1 MRCLFSLIILLALNS
16 AIRCQNIDSIERII
30 KNSPDDSVKV
40 SNYINNI
47 INPLKNNGD
56 LERAEKYCINVTEKF
71 SQNSRLKLSIGIA
84 HVQVL
89 IAAEKF
95 NEASDLITKLM
106 IKAIETKNKIAQAMC
121 LKEKAFLQLY
131 SGNYETAAELYYDAL
146 NKWKETN
153 DLIRIAVGYGDL
165 AMINY
170 YLGHFKEASEYWQKS
185 VDIYTIQNDKVKLSG
200 DLGNLGL
207 VHIELGDLFKAEQ
220 NLKKSLQLSLET
232 NSYNLIANAY
242 NNLCKLESH
251 KNNLSA
257 AIEYNKKS
265 IEYYQKTGDIEHLIN
280 SYSNSAELCRRFKNH
295 KEALDN
301 INKAFELESQ
311 RNNKTNLN
319 VLLLN
324 RAAIY
329 ADIKK
334 HKEAYEDI
342 LQHMQIKD
350 SLVNS
355 ENQLAVSE
363 LEKKYEL
370 SEKENENK
378 LLSEKIKVKDVES
391 DRQKLAISLIGIVL
405 LFVAGAAFILIR
417 QNREK
422 NRINTQLAEKNN
434 IIESQH
440 KDIKDSIQYAKR
452 IQDAILPPLSHI
464 QNFLKDS
471 FIYYKPKDIVAGDFY
486 WMEHKDHLV
495 FIAAADCTGHGVPG
509 AMVSVVCSN
518 ALNRAVLEFNL
529 TDPGKIL
536 DKTRDLVLETFA
548 KSDADVKDGM
558 DISLCVVDNVTKT
571 VSWAGANNPL
581 WFTNDKNMIEI
592 TADKQPIGKSDH
604 PKPFT
609 THAVPVKSGDSIFL
623 FTDGYADQFGGPKGK
638 KFKYKQFQELLLA
651 KNNEKPEVQMQAIHD
666 TFMQWKG
673 PQEQIDDVCVI
684 GFRI

>member
-1 MRCLFSLIILLALNS
+1 MRYIFLFIFLLTLNS
-16 AIRCQNIDSIERII
+16 IIKCQDIDSIERII
-30 KNSPDDSVKV
+30 KVTQNDSIKV
-40 SNYINNI
+40 AGYINHI
-47 INPLKNNGD
+47 ITPLKNKGD
-56 LERAEKYCINVTEKF
+56 FDKAEKYCNTVSEQVKN
-71 SQNSRLKLSIGIA
+71 NSRLSLSIGIA
-84 HVQVL
+84 QIQVL
-89 IAAEKF
+89 IAAERL
-95 NEASDLITKLM
+95 NEASDLITKIM
-106 IKAIETKNKIAQAMC
+106 IKAIETKNKIVQAQC

-131 SGNYETAAELYYDAL
+131 SGNYETAAELYYEAL

-153 DLIRIAVGYGDL
+153 DLIRIAIGYGDL
-165 AMINY
+165 AVINY
-170 YLGHFKEASEYWQKS
+170 YLGHYKEAADYWQKS
-185 VDIYTIQNDKVKLSG
+185 VDIYTVKNDKVKLAG

-207 VHIELGDLFKAEQ
+207 VQIELGDLFKAEQ
-220 NLKKSLQLSLET
+220 NLKKSLQLCIET
-232 NSYNLIANAY
+232 NSDNSIANAY
-242 NNLCKLESH
+242 NNLSKLESH
-251 KNNLSA
+251 KNNLPV

-265 IEYYQKTGDIEHLIN
+265 IDFFNKTGDIEHLIN
-280 SYSNSAELCRRFKNH
+280 SYSNSAELYRRLNNH
-295 KEALDN
+295 KEALNN

-319 VLLLN
+319 VLLYN

-342 LQHMQIKD
+342 LQHIQIKD

-378 LLSEKIKVKDVES
+378 LLSERIKVKDVES

-452 IQDAILPPLSHI
+452 IQDAILPPLAHI
-464 QNFLKDS
+464 QSFLPDS

-486 WMEHKDHLV
+486 WMEQKDNFV

-558 DISLCVVDNVTKT
+558 DISLCVVNHSSKSVT
-571 VSWAGANNPL
+571 WAGANNPL
-581 WFTNDKNMIEI
+581 WYTSGNKMMEI

-609 THAVPVKSGDSIFL
+609 THTIPVKSGNSIFL

-638 KFKYKQFQELLLA
+638 KFKYKQFQELLLS
-651 KNNEKPEVQMQAIHD
+651 KYSESPDNQRQALHD
-666 TFMQWKG
+666 AFTQWKG
-673 PQEQIDDVCVI
+673 QQEQIDDVCVI

>member
-1 MRCLFSLIILLALNS
+1 MRFVTYLIFLLLLNS
-16 AIRCQNIDSIERII
+16 SVKCQNIDSLEKVI
-30 KNSPDDSVKV
+30 KNSSQDSVKV
-40 SNYINNI
+40 SLYINNI
-47 INPLKNNGD
+47 ITPLKDNGEYG
-56 LERAEKYCINVTEKF
+56 LAEKYCLKIFDKF
-71 SQNSRLKLSIGIA
+71 NHAPHLKLNIGIVYA
-84 HVQVL
+84 QVL
-89 IAAEKF
+89 IASEKL
-95 NEASDLITKLM
+95 NEASELITKLM
-106 IKAIETKNKIAQAMC
+106 IKAIETKNITAQARC

-131 SGNYETAAELYYDAL
+131 SGNYETAAELYYEAL

-153 DLIRIAVGYGDL
+153 DLIRIAIGYGDL
-165 AMINY
+165 AVINY

-185 VDIYTIQNDKVKLSG
+185 VDIYTIKNDKQKLAG

-207 VHIELGDLFKAEQ
+207 VQIELGDLFKAEQ
-220 NLKKSLQLSLET
+220 SLKKSLQLCIET
-232 NSYNLIANAY
+232 NSYNSIANAY
-242 NNLCKLESH
+242 NNLSKLESH
-251 KNNLSA
+251 KNNLPV

-265 IEYYQKTGDIEHLIN
+265 LEYFQKTGDIEHLIN
-280 SYSNSAELCRRFKNH
+280 TYSNSAELYRRVNNH
-295 KEALDN
+295 TEALNN

-319 VLLLN
+319 TLLLN

-334 HKEAYEDI
+334 HKEAYDDI
-342 LQHMQIKD
+342 LQHIQIKD

-355 ENQLAVSE
+355 ENQMAVSE

-378 LLSEKIKVKDVES
+378 LLNERIKVKDVES

-422 NRINTQLAEKNN
+422 NRINKQLAEQNN

-452 IQDAILPPLSHI
+452 IQDAILPPLAHI
-464 QNFLKDS
+464 QKFLPDS

-486 WMEHKDHLV
+486 WMEQKDNLV

-548 KSDADVKDGM
+548 KSDSDVKDGM
-558 DISLCVVDNVTKT
+558 DISLCVVNHSSKSVT
-571 VSWAGANNPL
+571 WAGANNPL
-581 WFTNDKNMIEI
+581 WYTNGKNIIEI

-609 THAVPVKSGDSIFL
+609 THTIPVKSGDSVFL
-623 FTDGYADQFGGPKGK
+623 FTDGYADQFGGPRGK
-638 KFKYKQFQELLLA
+638 KFKYKQFQELLLS
-651 KNNEKPEVQMQAIHD
+651 KNTESPDIQRQALHNAFI
-666 TFMQWKG
+666 QWKG
-673 PQEQIDDVCVI
+673 QQEQIDDVCVI

>member
-1 MRCLFSLIILLALNS
+1 MRFVYSFIFFFFLNS
-16 AIRCQNIDSIERII
+16 SIKCQNIDSLENVI
-30 KNSPDDSVKV
+30 KNSSPDSVKV
-40 SNYINNI
+40 SMYINHI
-47 INPLKNNGD
+47 ITPLKDNGD
-56 LERAEKYCINVTEKF
+56 YTLAEQYCRKILDKF
-71 SQNSRLKLSIGIA
+71 NHSPHLKLNIGIVY
-84 HVQVL
+84 VQVL
-89 IAAEKF
+89 IASEKL

-106 IKAIETKNKIAQAMC
+106 IKAIETKNISAQARC

-131 SGNYETAAELYYDAL
+131 SGNYETAAELYYEAL

-153 DLIRIAVGYGDL
+153 DLIRIAIGYGDL
-165 AMINY
+165 AVINY
-170 YLGHFKEASEYWQKS
+170 YLGHFKEAAEYWQKS
-185 VDIYTIQNDKVKLSG
+185 VDIYTVKNDKPKLAG

-207 VHIELGDLFKAEQ
+207 VQIELGDLFKAEQ
-220 NLKKSLQLSLET
+220 NLKKSLQLCIET
-232 NSYNLIANAY
+232 NSFNSIANAY
-242 NNLCKLESH
+242 NNLSKLESH
-251 KNNLSA
+251 KNNLPLS
-257 AIEYNKKS
+257 IEYNKKS
-265 IEYYQKTGDIEHLIN
+265 IEYFQKTGDIEHLIN
-280 SYSNSAELCRRFKNH
+280 SYSNSAELYRRLKNH
-295 KEALDN
+295 TEALNN

-319 VLLLN
+319 TLLYN

-342 LQHMQIKD
+342 LQHIQIKD

-378 LLSEKIKVKDVES
+378 LLSERIKVKDVES

-558 DISLCVVDNVTKT
+558 DISLCVVNNVTKT

>member
-1 MRCLFSLIILLALNS
+1 MRFIFSLIFLFILNS
-16 AIRCQNIDSIERII
+16 SIKCQNIDSLENVI
-30 KNSPDDSVKV
+30 KNSPQDSLKAAL
-40 SNYINNI
+40 YINQI
-47 INPLKNNGD
+47 ITPLKNNG
-56 LERAEKYCINVTEKF
+56 EYEMAEKYCLKAIDKF
-71 SQNSRLKLSIGIA
+71 NHIPHLKLNIGIVY
-84 HVQVL
+84 VQVL
-89 IAAEKF
+89 IAAEKL

-106 IKAIETKNKIAQAMC
+106 IKAIETKNIRAQAGC

-131 SGNYETAAELYYDAL
+131 SGNYETAAELYYEAL

-153 DLIRIAVGYGDL
+153 DLIKIAIGYGDL
-165 AMINY
+165 AVINY

-185 VDIYTIQNDKVKLSG
+185 VDIYTVKNDIPKLAG

-207 VHIELGDLFKAEQ
+207 VQIELGDLFKAEQ
-220 NLKKSLQLSLET
+220 NLKKSLQLCIEI
-232 NSYNLIANAY
+232 NSYNSIANAY
-242 NNLCKLESH
+242 NNLSKLESH
-251 KNNLSA
+251 KNNLPLS
-257 AIEYNKKS
+257 IEYNKKS
-265 IEYYQKTGDIEHLIN
+265 IEFFQKTGDIEHLIN
-280 SYSNSAELCRRFKNH
+280 SYSNSAELYRRLKNH
-295 KEALDN
+295 SEALNN

-319 VLLLN
+319 TLLYN

-342 LQHMQIKD
+342 LQHIQIKD

-378 LLSEKIKVKDVES
+378 LLSERIKVKDVES

-558 DISLCVVDNVTKT
+558 DISLCVINNDSKT

-609 THAVPVKSGDSIFL
+609 THSVPVKSGDSIFL

>member
-1 MRCLFSLIILLALNS
+1 MRCLFSFIFLVLLNS
-16 AIRCQNIDSIERII
+16 SIKCQNVDSLENII
-30 KNSPDDSVKV
+30 KNTTQDSTKV
-40 SNYINNI
+40 TLYINNI
-47 INPLKNNGD
+47 ITPLKENGK
-56 LERAEKYCINVTEKF
+56 LELAEKYCLLIFDKY
-71 SQNSRLKLSIGIA
+71 NSNPYLKLNIGITY
-84 HVQVL
+84 VQVL
-89 IAAEKF
+89 IASEKL

-106 IKAIETKNKIAQAMC
+106 IKAIETKNVIAQAKC

-131 SGNYETAAELYYDAL
+131 SGNYETAAELYYEAL
-146 NKWKETN
+146 TKWKETN
-153 DLIRIAVGYGDL
+153 DLIRIAIGYGDL
-165 AMINY
+165 AVINY
-170 YLGHFKEASEYWQKS
+170 YLGHFKEAADYWQKS
-185 VDIYTIQNDKVKLSG
+185 VDIYTVKNDKTKLAG

-207 VHIELGDLFKAEQ
+207 VQLELGDIFKAEQ
-220 NLKKSLQLSLET
+220 NLKKSLQICIEM

-242 NNLCKLESH
+242 NNLSKLESQ
-251 KNNLSA
+251 KNNLRA
-257 AIEYNKKS
+257 AIEFNKKS
-265 IEYYQKTGDIEHLIN
+265 IEYYQKTGDTEHLIN
-280 SYSNSAELCRRFKNH
+280 SYSNCAELNRRLNNH
-295 KEALDN
+295 TDALNN

-319 VLLLN
+319 NLLFN

-342 LQHMQIKD
+342 LQHIQIKD

-378 LLSEKIKVKDVES
+378 LLNERIKVKDAES

-405 LFVAGAAFILIR
+405 LFVGGAAFVLIR

-422 NRINTQLAEKNN
+422 NRINTQLAEKNQ
-434 IIESQH
+434 IIEEQH

-452 IQDAILPPLSHI
+452 IQDAILPPLTHI
-464 QNFLKDS
+464 QKFLPES

-486 WMEHKDHLV
+486 WMEHKDNFT

-529 TDPGKIL
+529 TEPGKIL

-558 DISLCVVDNVTKT
+558 DISLCAIDHKTKSA
-571 VSWAGANNPL
+571 SWAGANNPL
-581 WFTNDKNMIEI
+581 WYTNGKNIIEI

-604 PKPFT
+604 PKPYS
-609 THAVPVKSGDSIFL
+609 THSIPVSKGDSIFL

-651 KNNEKPEVQMQAIHD
+651 QNNTSPDAQMQAIHD
-666 TFMQWKG
+666 TFIQWKG
-673 PQEQIDDVCVI
+673 AHEQIDDVCVI

>member
-1 MRCLFSLIILLALNS
+1 MRYLFTLILLLVFNS
-16 AIRCQNIDSIERII
+16 IIEGQNTDSIERVI
-30 KNSPDDSVKV
+30 KSSNDDSTKV
-40 SNYINNI
+40 TLYINQI
-47 INPLKNNGD
+47 ITPLKNAGKFE
-56 LERAEKYCINVTEKF
+56 LAEKYCTSILKTYEK
-71 SQNSRLKLSIGIA
+71 NSRLKLNIGIA
-84 HVQVL
+84 YVQVL
-89 IAAEKF
+89 IAAEKL
-95 NEASDLITKLM
+95 NEAADLITKLM
-106 IKAIETKNKIAQAMC
+106 IKAIETKNVVAQAKC
-121 LKEKAFLQLY
+121 LKEKAFLHLY
-131 SGNYETAAELYYDAL
+131 SGNYETAAELYYEAL

-170 YLGHFKEASEYWQKS
+170 YLGHFKEASNYWQKS
-185 VDIYTIQNDKVKLSG
+185 VDIYSIKNDKIKLAS
-200 DLGNLGL
+200 DLCNLGL
-207 VHIELGDLFKAEQ
+207 VNIELGELFKAEQ
-220 NLKKSLQLSLET
+220 DLKKSLQLSIE
-232 NSYNLIANAY
+232 NNLKGSTANVY
-242 NNLCKLESH
+242 NNLSKLESH
-251 KNNLSA
+251 RGDLQK
-257 AIEYNKKS
+257 AIDYNKKA
-265 IEYYQKTGDIEHLIN
+265 IEVFQETYDLEHLIN
-280 SYSNSAELCRRFKNH
+280 TYSNSAELYRRLNNH
-295 KEALDN
+295 TEALND

-319 VLLLN
+319 VLLFN

-342 LQHMQIKD
+342 LQHIQIKD

-378 LLSEKIKVKDVES
+378 LLNERIKVKDAES

-405 LFVAGAAFILIR
+405 LFVGGAAFVLIR

-422 NRINTQLAEKNN
+422 NRINTQLAEKNQ
-434 IIESQH
+434 IIEEQH

-464 QNFLKDS
+464 QKFLPES

-486 WMEHKDHLV
+486 WMEHKDNFT

-529 TDPGKIL
+529 TEPGKIL

-558 DISLCVVDNVTKT
+558 DISLCAINHKTKS

-581 WFTNDKNMIEI
+581 WYTNGKNIIEI

-604 PKPFT
+604 PKPYS
-609 THAVPVKSGDSIFL
+609 THSIPVSKGDSIFL

-651 KNNEKPEVQMQAIHD
+651 QNNTSPDAQMQAIHD
-666 TFMQWKG
+666 TFIQWKG
-673 PQEQIDDVCVI
+673 AHEQIDDVCVI